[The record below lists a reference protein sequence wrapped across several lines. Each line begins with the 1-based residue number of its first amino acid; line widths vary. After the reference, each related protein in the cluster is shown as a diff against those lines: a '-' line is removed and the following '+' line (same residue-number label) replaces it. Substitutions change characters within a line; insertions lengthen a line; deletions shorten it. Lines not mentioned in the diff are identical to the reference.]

1 MKISTFEKVCK
12 GIAQE
17 RVHVS
22 EHAYDEAVED
32 ALSVVDVIDETRNGE
47 VIEDYPSDPR
57 GSSCLVLLTM
67 DEDSPVHAVWSFDDG
82 SGQAI
87 LVTVY
92 RPDPSRWSDD
102 FKQRRHKK

>member
-1 MKISTFEKVCK
+1 MKSSTFEKVCK
-12 GIAQE
+12 AIAQE

-32 ALSVVDVIDETRNGE
+32 NLSAVEVLDETANGE
-47 VIEDYPSDPR
+47 AIEDYPIDPR
-57 GSSCLVLLTM
+57 SPSCLVLLTV
-67 DEDSPVHAVWSFDDG
+67 DEGSPVHAVWAFDDG

-92 RPDPSRWSDD
+92 RPDPNRWSED
-102 FKQRRHKK
+102 FKQRRHEK